1 MSACWLFLQYL
12 LSVALH
18 RSVPRL
24 RSVTN
29 TQSHAQAN
37 AQGSRMLGRQKQD
50 SNACTGRPKR
60 SHADSRRQEGENTV
74 TAFQG
79 VWARSPCTS
88 SSAQPCECRK
98 GRRRRSLARCVICL
112 SLYGNRT
119 TGRQKE
125 TNRERYSFRCH
136 NFPFILNIAAY
147 CHPRQFK
154 PHWFPRSDKWSNIPE

>member
-1 MSACWLFLQYL
+1 MVMIMKRIKVAMIATTKRKRLWKRQATTEESETAKVDVKCDSLINVRWFFLQYL

-29 TQSHAQAN
+29 TQSYAQAN

-88 SSAQPCECRK
+88 SSAWPTV
-98 GRRRRSLARCVICL
+98 G
-112 SLYGNRT
+112 
-119 TGRQKE
+119 
-125 TNRERYSFRCH
+125 
-136 NFPFILNIAAY
+136 
-147 CHPRQFK
+147 
-154 PHWFPRSDKWSNIPE
+154 